1 MSSLNLLKKESGIKM
16 NKPGKVTAKAEIKQA
31 EIVQDEELSDEE
43 LSDAELENI
52 QGGALNSYKTA
63 NLVSDR
69 PSSPTDKSIIA
80 VLIGL

>member
-31 EIVQDEELSDEE
+31 EIVQDEE

>member
-1 MSSLNLLKKESGIKM
+1 M
-16 NKPGKVTAKAEIKQA
+16 NKPGKDTVQAEIKQA
-31 EIVQDEELSDEE
+31 EIVHAELSDKE
-43 LSDAELENI
+43 LNDAELENI

-63 NLVSDR
+63 NLVSGH